1 MGVGSDLS
9 IVLSCLFVVAIV
21 WNAVLLILCFGTD
34 FICFEILV
42 SDRGTWLG
50 NILYKS
56 HIGVDFSQQGR
67 IFGLALPLFLQRNT
81 QLCQA

>member
-42 SDRGTWLG
+42 SDKGTWLG

-67 IFGLALPLFLQRNT
+67 TLAKLCPYFLQRST